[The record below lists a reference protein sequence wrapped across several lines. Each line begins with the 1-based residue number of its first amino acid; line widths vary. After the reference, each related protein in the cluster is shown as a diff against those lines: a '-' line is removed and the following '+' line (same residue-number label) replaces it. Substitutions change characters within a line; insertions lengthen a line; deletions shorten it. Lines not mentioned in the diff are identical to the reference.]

1 MFLGPT
7 GVGKTELTKT
17 LAKFMFGSEEAAIQ
31 LDMSEFME
39 RHTAS
44 RLVGAPP
51 GYIGYEEA
59 GQLTEALRRRPYSI
73 VVFDEVEKAHPEVHN
88 MLLQIMEEGHLSD
101 AKGRKVDFRN
111 AIIVMTSNIG
121 ADVIK
126 KQSSLGFALKRDEV
140 TEERLSYEDMR
151 KKLNESLKR
160 SFRPEFINR
169 LDATVIFR
177 ALNKEDIQKIV
188 SLELDKVA
196 ERLKEHDLILT
207 ATLEALASLADLG
220 YDAEFGARPLR
231 RVIQQKV
238 EDPLSD
244 KLLSGEFQNG
254 DSILVNLNADG
265 EIALERE
272 RIAESQEEPVV

>member
-1 MFLGPT
+1 
-7 GVGKTELTKT
+7 
-17 LAKFMFGSEEAAIQ
+17 
-31 LDMSEFME
+31 
-39 RHTAS
+39 
-44 RLVGAPP
+44 
-51 GYIGYEEA
+51 
-59 GQLTEALRRRPYSI
+59 
-73 VVFDEVEKAHPEVHN
+73 
-88 MLLQIMEEGHLSD
+88 
-101 AKGRKVDFRN
+101 
-111 AIIVMTSNIG
+111 
-121 ADVIK
+121 
-126 KQSSLGFALKRDEV
+126 
-140 TEERLSYEDMR
+140 MR

-244 KLLSGEFQNG
+244 KLLSGEFQSG
-254 DSILVNLNADG
+254 DSIVVNLNADG